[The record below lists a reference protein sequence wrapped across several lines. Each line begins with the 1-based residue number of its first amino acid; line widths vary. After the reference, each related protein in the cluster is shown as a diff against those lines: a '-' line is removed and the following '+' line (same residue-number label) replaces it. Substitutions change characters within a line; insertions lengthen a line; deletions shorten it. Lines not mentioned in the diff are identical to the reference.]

1 MINGE
6 KETGVTTFKL
16 KHEID
21 TGDILM
27 QESFPI
33 DENETAGEVHDK
45 MKDIGARVLVET
57 VKGLADGSLEE
68 RPQSTV
74 HSPQYSDPTHN
85 SQLTTHN

>member
-33 DENETAGEVHDK
+33 AETDNAGDVHDN
-45 MKDIGARVLVET
+45 MKEIGANLLVKT
-57 VKGLADGSLEE
+57 IQGLADGTLKENRSSWLK
-68 RPQSTV
+68 
-74 HSPQYSDPTHN
+74 
-85 SQLTTHN
+85 